1 MVGSWA
7 VCRREKLSP
16 ERSEEWGVGSGEWRS
31 GEEGGKMIENRLS
44 DDRL

>member
-1 MVGSWA
+1 MPAGKVIPRG
-7 VCRREKLSP
+7 V
-16 ERSEEWGVGSGEWRS
+16 RSGEWGVGS

>member
-1 MVGSWA
+1 MGWSVVGRYAGGKSYPQRGA
-7 VCRREKLSP
+7 R
-16 ERSEEWGVGSGEWRS
+16 SGEWRS